1 MSLINSTSPKFKR
14 QSKIDVELG
23 IALSDD
29 GLRLTVFSPRLTTL
43 ANLILE
49 KSMIELDNGN
59 RISRELLQVRQALT
73 FTNES
78 YDNGEGEKVNKLIT
92 TNQIPNMK
100 FLITNDSMAELIID
114 DVFGE
119 IEIKEWI
126 KLFQKFVLL
135 MKKIN
140 KEYGLLN

>member
-1 MSLINSTSPKFKR
+1 MSLEQKPKFKR
-14 QSKIDVELG
+14 QSKIDIELG
-23 IALSDD
+23 VALSDE

-59 RISRELLQVRQALT
+59 QISRELQQVRQSLI

-78 YDNGEGEKVNKLIT
+78 YNGCEEKINKLIT

-100 FLITNDSMAELIID
+100 FLITNDSMGELIIN
-114 DVFGE
+114 DVFCNFE
-119 IEIKEWI
+119 IQQWI
-126 KLFQKFVLL
+126 KLFSKFVLL

-140 KEYGLLN
+140 KDYGLLN

>member
-1 MSLINSTSPKFKR
+1 MSLEQKPKFKR

-23 IALSDD
+23 IALSDE

-59 RISRELLQVRQALT
+59 RISRELQKVREALT
-73 FTNES
+73 FRNES
-78 YDNGEGEKVNKLIT
+78 YDGGDGEKINKLIT

-114 DVFGE
+114 DVFGQT
-119 IEIKEWI
+119 EIKQWI
-126 KLFQKFVLL
+126 QLFQIFVSL

>member
-1 MSLINSTSPKFKR
+1 MSLEQKPKFKR

-23 IALSDD
+23 IALSDE

-59 RISRELLQVRQALT
+59 RISRELQKVREALT
-73 FTNES
+73 FRNES
-78 YDNGEGEKVNKLIT
+78 YDGGDGEKINKLIT

-114 DVFGE
+114 DVFGQT
-119 IEIKEWI
+119 EIKQWI
-126 KLFQKFVLL
+126 QLFQIFVSL

-140 KEYGLLN
+140 KDYGLLN

>member
-1 MSLINSTSPKFKR
+1 MSLEQKPKFKR

-23 IALSDD
+23 IALSDE

-59 RISRELLQVRQALT
+59 RISRELQKVREALT
-73 FTNES
+73 FRNES

-114 DVFGE
+114 DVFGQT
-119 IEIKEWI
+119 EIKQWI
-126 KLFQKFVLL
+126 QLFQIFVSL

-140 KEYGLLN
+140 KDYGLLN

>member
-1 MSLINSTSPKFKR
+1 MSLVQKPKFKR
-14 QSKIDVELG
+14 QSKIDIELG
-23 IALSDD
+23 IALSDE
-29 GLRLTVFSPRLTTL
+29 GLRLTVFSP
-43 ANLILE
+43 
-49 KSMIELDNGN
+49 K
-59 RISRELLQVRQALT
+59 LT

>member
-1 MSLINSTSPKFKR
+1 MSLEQKPKFKR

-23 IALSDD
+23 IALSDE

-59 RISRELLQVRQALT
+59 RISRELQKVREALT
-73 FTNES
+73 FRNES

-92 TNQIPNMK
+92 SNQIPNMK

-114 DVFGE
+114 DVFGQT
-119 IEIKEWI
+119 EIKQWI
-126 KLFQKFVLL
+126 QLFQIFVSL

-140 KEYGLLN
+140 KDYGLLN

>member
-1 MSLINSTSPKFKR
+1 MSLEQKPKFKR
-14 QSKIDVELG
+14 QSKIDIELG
-23 IALSDD
+23 VALSDE
-29 GLRLTVFSPRLTTL
+29 GLRLTIFSPRLTTL

-59 RISRELLQVRQALT
+59 QISRELQQVRQSLI

-78 YDNGEGEKVNKLIT
+78 YNGCEEKINKLIT

-100 FLITNDSMAELIID
+100 FLITNDSMGELIIN
-114 DVFGE
+114 DVFCNFE
-119 IEIKEWI
+119 IQQWI
-126 KLFQKFVLL
+126 KLFSKFVLL

-140 KEYGLLN
+140 KDYGLLN